1 MEEEEEDDGEII
13 EPSLPEKAL
22 SRLDELGLDES
33 ETLDC

>member
-1 MEEEEEDDGEII
+1 MEEEEEEGDEII